1 MTRARSASSPRR
13 GVVRQSRLLVLLALI
28 SATSIVSS
36 VARATPPDGNGAPAP
51 TPIHSD
57 TAPTPAPGD
66 IGGELRPALPPGE
79 GGRRLL
85 DALLFVP
92 RTVVQVAFIASTET
106 VSFLEDQQVIPRA
119 RALLGTED
127 GKIRLTPTFT
137 VASGLR
143 PELGARLTS
152 HEKRF
157 ASMVRTSIVD
167 QDTFLTEGRLL
178 LSLGERG
185 QSQLVLEGFQQRNT
199 DLTFRGIGP
208 DPSHDSRNAF
218 LPGHVSLAGAFLERR
233 ERLILGAASRVAED
247 VEVLLSSSFQR
258 RQIDDPRGNRG
269 DTLAATFA
277 PGTVAGAY
285 DRSER
290 FYTEAAVRR
299 DTRAVR
305 GPPAAGL
312 LLEAY
317 LGTSEDARG
326 VYAGALHTG
335 GRIAWFASVV
345 RKTTILNPGFTLDV
359 VEPTGSKSLPFREY
373 AYAPGFRGS
382 DGRVDRV
389 AALAF
394 LDYRWQLIPYL
405 AARLFVDLTTVAP
418 TIASLRTDNLAWAV
432 GGGLDLHSSTTEIG
446 RIGLSCSPGAVQ
458 LLFVYGLADRGFG
471 DRQHR

>member
-1 MTRARSASSPRR
+1 
-13 GVVRQSRLLVLLALI
+13 
-28 SATSIVSS
+28 
-36 VARATPPDGNGAPAP
+36 
-51 TPIHSD
+51 
-57 TAPTPAPGD
+57 
-66 IGGELRPALPPGE
+66 
-79 GGRRLL
+79 
-85 DALLFVP
+85 
-92 RTVVQVAFIASTET
+92 
-106 VSFLEDQQVIPRA
+106 
-119 RALLGTED
+119 
-127 GKIRLTPTFT
+127 
-137 VASGLR
+137 
-143 PELGARLTS
+143 LTS

-199 DLTFRGIGP
+199 NLRFRGVGP
-208 DPSHDSRNAF
+208 DPSHDPRNAF
-218 LPGHVSLAGAFLERR
+218 LPGHVGLAGAFLERR
-233 ERLILGAASRVAED
+233 ERLILAAASRVAKD

-269 DTLAATFA
+269 DTLAGTFA

-285 DRSER
+285 DGSER

-317 LGTSEDARG
+317 VGTSEDARG

-359 VEPTGSKSLPFREY
+359 VEPTGSKSLSFREY
-373 AYAPGFRGS
+373 AYAAGFRGS

-394 LDYRWQLIPYL
+394 LDYRWQLVPYV
-405 AARLFVDLTTVAP
+405 AARLFVDVTTVAP
-418 TIASLRTDNLAWAV
+418 TIASLRTNHLAWAV

-446 RIGLSCSPGAVQ
+446 RIGLSYSTDAVQ
-458 LLFVYGLADRGFG
+458 VLFVYGLADRGFG